1 MGWRMS
7 QQSSNEMDPVPE
19 EYLILFETI
28 WFQIQP
34 KCQKKKKK
42 HSQTEGL
49 HQKGWDLKIDLE

>member
-34 KCQKKKKK
+34 KCQKKKKSTHK
-42 HSQTEGL
+42 
-49 HQKGWDLKIDLE
+49 QKAFIRKDETLK

>member
-42 HSQTEGL
+42 KSTHK
-49 HQKGWDLKIDLE
+49 QKAFIRKDETLK